1 MLKIGWF
8 STGRGEGSRGLLS
21 LVQGHSAKGSLDAA
35 IDFVFSN
42 REPGEA
48 EGSDQFFRLAGE
60 YGLPLE
66 CLSSARFARD
76 RGKPFRQ
83 VREDYDSQVMDLLAG
98 YRPDVCVLAGYM
110 LIISGP
116 MCRRYPLLNLH
127 PGPP

>member
-1 MLKIGWF
+1 MKIGWF

-21 LVQGHSAKGSLDAA
+21 LVQGHIANGGLDAG

-66 CLSSARFARD
+66 HLSSAKFARD

-83 VREDYDSQVMDLLAG
+83 VREAYDGQVMDRMAG
-98 YRPDVCVLAGYM
+98 LPARRVAFWPGICSSSAGRCA
-110 LIISGP
+110 GGT
-116 MCRRYPLLNLH
+116 H
-127 PGPP
+127 F